1 MKTERVVWLG
11 EHRKGDAAVR
21 VGERGDELV
30 VEWEGL
36 GTLVASRDGA
46 RHAFTPASGLD
57 PEGARKIE
65 RGVVRALVRHLQGR
79 LTLHGSAVVVDGRA
93 VVCVGPSGAGKS
105 TLAAMLVGA
114 GGELLADDMAAI
126 EVPGDA
132 GAPVVVAPSEDTF
145 SLDDTSLEATGLR
158 APDVVNWEGKWLVPS
173 AKIARSPAPLA
184 AVLALRFDGEAPVV
198 KPLRG
203 LGVLAALVPCVPR
216 FPTESVERHA
226 RELDQLEALARRGLV
241 AELSR
246 PRRIESARD
255 TVEAVR
261 AMITL
266 GSGRN
271 QPFPLP

>member
-1 MKTERVVWLG
+1 MKTDRVVWLG

-36 GTLVASRDGA
+36 GVLVSSRDGA
-46 RHAFTPASGLD
+46 RHAFTPAPGLD
-57 PEGARKIE
+57 AEGAKKIE

-79 LTLHGSAVVVDGRA
+79 LTLHGSAVAIDGRA

-105 TLAAMLVGA
+105 TIAAMLVGA

-126 EVPGDA
+126 EVPLDA
-132 GAPVVVAPSEDTF
+132 DAPVLVAPSEEAF
-145 SLDDTSLEATGLR
+145 SLDDAALAATGFGAR
-158 APDVVNWEGKWLVPS
+158 DVVNWEGKWLVPS
-173 AKIARSPAPLA
+173 AKVARAPAPLA
-184 AVLALRFDGEAPVV
+184 AVLALRFGGDAPAV

-216 FPTESVERHA
+216 FPTESVERHTQ
-226 RELDQLEALARRGLV
+226 ELDQLEALARRGLV
-241 AELSR
+241 AELCR
-246 PRRIESARD
+246 PRRLESAMD
-255 TVEAVR
+255 AAEAVR
-261 AMITL
+261 AMIAL
-266 GSGRN
+266 GPGRN